1 MFRGNYQIENEVY
14 EKNIFSGELLMKNYM
29 HTSFNKKNQIASHV
43 KLKFNKIRA
52 EKLFPF

>member
-29 HTSFNKKNQIASHV
+29 HTSFNKKNQIASHGRT
-43 KLKFNKIRA
+43 KFN
-52 EKLFPF
+52 